1 MNEDVIYKPVSTEEV
16 AAVLGANTVHTAQ
29 YFAYCLQVLDFLG
42 FSICKKEVNKGE
54 SNVLSTSVGIKP
66 FSNNP
71 CDSCEDKSNCSKCSF
86 F

>member
-1 MNEDVIYKPVSTEEV
+1 MNEDVIYKPVPMEEV
-16 AAVLGANTVHTAQ
+16 AVALGASTVHTAK

-54 SNVLSTSVGIKP
+54 PSGLIESADIKP
-66 FSNNP
+66 FNNP
-71 CDSCEDKSNCSKCSF
+71 CDSCDDKSGCSRCSF